1 VEILKVVLVIIQF
14 ILALGLIAIVILQ
27 PSKGEGLGSIGG
39 GSKLFFGKK
48 KGYEAVLEKATT
60 WVAVAFMVTSF
71 LFIFTK

>member
-1 VEILKVVLVIIQF
+1 MEILKIVLVVIQF
-14 ILALGLIAIVILQ
+14 VLALGLIAIVILQ
-27 PSKGEGLGSIGG
+27 PAKGEGLGSIGG

-60 WVAVAFMVTSF
+60 WVAVGFMITSF

>member
-1 VEILKVVLVIIQF
+1 MEILKIVLVVIQF
-14 ILALGLIAIVILQ
+14 ALALGLIAIVILQ
-27 PSKGEGLGSIGG
+27 PAKGEGLGSIGG

-60 WVAVAFMVTSF
+60 WVAVGFMITSF

>member
-14 ILALGLIAIVILQ
+14 ILGLIAIVILQ

>member
-1 VEILKVVLVIIQF
+1 MEILKIVLVVIQF
-14 ILALGLIAIVILQ
+14 VLALGLIAIVILQ
-27 PSKGEGLGSIGG
+27 PAKGEGLGSIGG

-60 WVAVAFMVTSF
+60 WVAIGFMITSF

>member
-1 VEILKVVLVIIQF
+1 MEILKIVLVVIQF

-27 PSKGEGLGSIGG
+27 PAKGEGLGSIGG

-60 WVAVAFMVTSF
+60 WVAVGFMITSF